1 MTAPR
6 QSIRREII
14 SACRK
19 LAQRG
24 LVAGT
29 DGNVSARS
37 GSGTILITP
46 AGRGKGDLETH
57 DLVELHIDGTRRGRA
72 APSSEATMHLRI
84 YQRRADVNAVVHAH
98 PPVATGFAVAG
109 ETIPGNILAETIY
122 HLGPVALV
130 PYAESGTGAIADAID
145 PWLTDHDVLLLSN
158 HGATTMGG
166 SLESALHRMEN
177 LEHAARIIL
186 SARMLGNVRQ
196 LSAEQVEGIRAA
208 RERSLKRG
216 NAVETRPAARRPA
229 DTNSGSADPH
239 PRRRSK

>member
-14 SACRK
+14 SVCRK

-37 GSGTILITP
+37 SSGTIIISP
-46 AGRGKGDLETH
+46 AGRAKGDLETH
-57 DLVELHIDGTRRGRA
+57 DLVEMHIDGTHRGA
-72 APSSEATMHLRI
+72 VVPSSESTMHLRI
-84 YQRRADVNAVVHAH
+84 YQRRPDVNAVVHAH

-145 PWLTDHDVLLLSN
+145 PFLADHDVLLLSN
-158 HGATTMGG
+158 HGATTMGV
-166 SLESALHRMEN
+166 SLAAAVHRMEN

-186 SARMLGNVRQ
+186 TARMLGSAKPLSQSEVEAVREAR
-196 LSAEQVEGIRAA
+196 SRAHKSGITAN
-208 RERSLKRG
+208 SLAPG
-216 NAVETRPAARRPA
+216 RRPG
-229 DTNSGSADPH
+229 DTNSGSAAGYS
-239 PRRRSK
+239 RRRSK